1 MTARVTRRTTAPRG
15 VPPRPRR
22 PRQRRR
28 RSRRR
33 RKSSVVTAEDVR
45 EAAAGL
51 VGVTVRTPLR
61 FVAPLNA
68 YLKLEN
74 LQPVGAF
81 KLRGAYNAIR
91 RLPDAA
97 RQHGVITYSSG
108 NHGQAVAYAAQL
120 LGVRAVIVMPETAPA
135 VKVAGVKKWGGRV
148 VVAGRTSE
156 DRQARAEEIAVREG
170 LAVVPPFDHPDIV
183 AGQATI
189 GLEIAEQL
197 PDAATVV
204 APVGGGGLIA
214 GVVTGLAAA
223 GSSARVWGVEPV
235 GAPMPEPAPGKILV
249 ADDDQSLV
257 RTLTWILKEN
267 GYEVVTVPGGEGLMG
282 KLEEERPNLLL
293 LDIMMPKV
301 DGLQLLARM
310 KSDERFR
317 DVPVLMISSMPP
329 EEATVKSLGLGAADF
344 IAKPFRVRELLAR
357 VKAHIRS
364 AQELARARDE
374 AQSRA
379 AIVDILHEVTDS
391 LKPDEIYHILV
402 RRVARVLQISKCSM
416 VLAKPGDQLGVV
428 VAAYE
433 NPMLRNLQIELVR
446 YPEIQR
452 ALTTSRSVLVED
464 VTTDPLY
471 QEERVRWQREQI
483 TVPTRSAVALPFSM
497 KDQQLGVFFLRTT
510 GEDPPLTRA
519 DAQFAETVIRTAVA
533 AIEKAYDFETAVSDK
548 KRLEKLAATD
558 ALTGC
563 LNRRALSEELEAEL
577 DRARRY
583 NLALTILLA
592 DIDRFKLVNDTR
604 GHLAGDSVLRQ
615 VGEIL
620 RREARSV
627 DLVARYG
634 GEEFVVVMP
643 ETALH
648 GSVIFAER
656 LRRRVMHHDFADPG
670 EDPLNLTI
678 SIGLASFPDDRVTS
692 ADSFVALA
700 DQALYRAKNEGRNL
714 VRQ

>member
-1 MTARVTRRTTAPRG
+1 
-15 VPPRPRR
+15 
-22 PRQRRR
+22 
-28 RSRRR
+28 
-33 RKSSVVTAEDVR
+33 
-45 EAAAGL
+45 
-51 VGVTVRTPLR
+51 
-61 FVAPLNA
+61 
-68 YLKLEN
+68 
-74 LQPVGAF
+74 
-81 KLRGAYNAIR
+81 
-91 RLPDAA
+91 
-97 RQHGVITYSSG
+97 
-108 NHGQAVAYAAQL
+108 
-120 LGVRAVIVMPETAPA
+120 
-135 VKVAGVKKWGGRV
+135 
-148 VVAGRTSE
+148 
-156 DRQARAEEIAVREG
+156 
-170 LAVVPPFDHPDIV
+170 
-183 AGQATI
+183 
-189 GLEIAEQL
+189 
-197 PDAATVV
+197 
-204 APVGGGGLIA
+204 
-214 GVVTGLAAA
+214 
-223 GSSARVWGVEPV
+223 
-235 GAPMPEPAPGKILV
+235 MPEPAAKILV

-267 GYEVVTVPGGEGLMG
+267 GYDVVTAPGGEGLIG
-282 KLEEERPNLLL
+282 RLEEERPNLLL

-301 DGLQLLARM
+301 DGLQLLAKM
-310 KSDERFR
+310 KADDRFR

-329 EEATVKSLGLGAADF
+329 EEATVKS
-344 IAKPFRVRELLAR
+344 
-357 VKAHIRS
+357 
-364 AQELARARDE
+364 
-374 AQSRA
+374 QSRA

-464 VTTDPLY
+464 VTSDPLY

-604 GHLAGDSVLRQ
+604 GHIAGDSVLRQ

-627 DLVARYG
+627 DLIARYG

-643 ETALH
+643 ETALQ

>member
-1 MTARVTRRTTAPRG
+1 
-15 VPPRPRR
+15 
-22 PRQRRR
+22 
-28 RSRRR
+28 
-33 RKSSVVTAEDVR
+33 
-45 EAAAGL
+45 
-51 VGVTVRTPLR
+51 
-61 FVAPLNA
+61 
-68 YLKLEN
+68 
-74 LQPVGAF
+74 
-81 KLRGAYNAIR
+81 
-91 RLPDAA
+91 
-97 RQHGVITYSSG
+97 
-108 NHGQAVAYAAQL
+108 
-120 LGVRAVIVMPETAPA
+120 
-135 VKVAGVKKWGGRV
+135 
-148 VVAGRTSE
+148 
-156 DRQARAEEIAVREG
+156 
-170 LAVVPPFDHPDIV
+170 
-183 AGQATI
+183 
-189 GLEIAEQL
+189 
-197 PDAATVV
+197 
-204 APVGGGGLIA
+204 
-214 GVVTGLAAA
+214 
-223 GSSARVWGVEPV
+223 
-235 GAPMPEPAPGKILV
+235 MPEPAAKILV

-267 GYEVVTVPGGEGLMG
+267 GYDVVTAPGGEGLIG
-282 KLEEERPNLLL
+282 KLEEERPSLLL

-301 DGLQLLARM
+301 DGLQLLAKM
-310 KSDERFR
+310 KADDRFR

-344 IAKPFRVRELLAR
+344 ISKPFRVRELLAR

-433 NPMLRNLQIELVR
+433 NQMVRSLQIELVR

-471 QEERVRWQREQI
+471 QAERVRWQREGI

-510 GEDPPLTRA
+510 AEDPPLTRA
-519 DAQFAETVIRTAVA
+519 DAQFSETVIRTAVA

-563 LNRRALSEELEAEL
+563 LNRRALSEELAAEL

-604 GHLAGDSVLRQ
+604 GHLAGDAVLRQ

-648 GSVIFAER
+648 GSSIFAE
-656 LRRRVMHHDFADPG
+656 PG